1 MFPELS
7 GADPVIMDFILLTQT
22 NHTIYD
28 YGSFG
33 FSAAVTAGGS
43 TMVADGYRF
52 AYQKKILKTYLQQEA
67 APDPCSN
74 QEKVTRGLEQGKCHI
89 DTTATKRA
97 AEGERSE
104 KQCLFHHKMSFEQ
117 PTVALDIIA
126 LQNLLVTT
134 SRLFLELII
143 ISDYYQ

>member
-1 MFPELS
+1 MTMAALGS
-7 GADPVIMDFILLTQT
+7 RQQSRLVGAQWLLM
-22 NHTIYD
+22 
-28 YGSFG
+28 
-33 FSAAVTAGGS
+33 VTGLLIKFL
-43 TMVADGYRF
+43 YF
-52 AYQKKILKTYLQQEA
+52 FLKTYLQQEA

-97 AEGERSE
+97 GEGERSE

-126 LQNLLVTT
+126 LQNLLVNT

>member
-7 GADPVIMDFILLTQT
+7 GGDPVIMDFILLTQT

-52 AYQKKILKTYLQQEA
+52 AHQIFDLFLLKTYLQQEA

-97 AEGERSE
+97 GEGERSE
-104 KQCLFHHKMSFEQ
+104 KQSSFHH
-117 PTVALDIIA
+117 
-126 LQNLLVTT
+126 
-134 SRLFLELII
+134 
-143 ISDYYQ
+143 